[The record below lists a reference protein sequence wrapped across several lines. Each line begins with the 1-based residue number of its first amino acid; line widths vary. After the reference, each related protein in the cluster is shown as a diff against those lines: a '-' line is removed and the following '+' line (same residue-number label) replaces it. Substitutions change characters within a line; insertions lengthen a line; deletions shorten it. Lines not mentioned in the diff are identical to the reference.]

1 MKDSRKVLLQLVIYN
16 IEKIYNEKDMMYNIS
31 YDII

>member
-1 MKDSRKVLLQLVIYN
+1 MKDSRKVLLRLVIYN
-16 IEKIYNEKDMMYNIS
+16 IEKIYKEKDMMYNIS